1 MYSDLYT
8 KLSVDE
14 RKVLETYHKRLAASK
29 QSSQISSPHSLMP
42 QSTKNTSEPKQ
53 KKLKKQNSSKV
64 FKNKGVVK
72 RTLSKTSVVPSSSK
86 HRKPSIGDGF
96 NVKYEVEKLL
106 RALYRH
112 SVVCPEFK
120 QELKDLGGVS
130 LLDEYLKYKEL
141 KSLG

>member
-29 QSSQISSPHSLMP
+29 LGSQKSSPQSLMP
-42 QSTKNTSEPKQ
+42 QSTKNRTESKQ
-53 KKLKKQNSSKV
+53 KTLTKQNSSKV

-72 RTLSKTSVVPSSSK
+72 RALSKTSNTLSSAK
-86 HRKPSIGDGF
+86 YKKESIGDGF

-112 SVVCPEFK
+112 SVICPEFK
-120 QELKDLGGVS
+120 QELKELGGVA
-130 LLDEYLKYKEL
+130 LLDEYLKYKEV